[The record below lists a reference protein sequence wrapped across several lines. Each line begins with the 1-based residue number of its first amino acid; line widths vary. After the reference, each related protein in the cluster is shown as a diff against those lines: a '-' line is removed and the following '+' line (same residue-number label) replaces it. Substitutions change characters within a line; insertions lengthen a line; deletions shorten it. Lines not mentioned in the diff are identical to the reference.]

1 MHGAAKVKAPSPTRD
16 RPSWLLHCRAGFEA
30 ECAEEAIAA
39 SAQHG
44 RAAFAR
50 TERGAALVEIAPADA
65 QALPPPPAW
74 RDLVFARQ
82 SLSLLWTF
90 DALDPKDRLGPPI
103 DALAQAGV
111 RVVDCW
117 VEAPDSDAGAEWR
130 GLARALEAAALPA
143 LRKRT
148 LIDPASHWRAHLVLR
163 HGTHLMLALADVR
176 SAAPW
181 PLGIPRLK
189 FPRAAPSRSTL
200 KLDEAFLVLLDDGER
215 RRLVRPGMTAVDLG
229 AAPGG
234 WTFQLVAR
242 GMRVTAVDNGPMDD
256 ALMASGQVE
265 HRREDG
271 FRYRPRQRVDWL
283 VCDMVEQPT
292 RVATLMRDW
301 LVEGAARAAIFNLKL
316 PMKKRGQETQRC
328 LAILREALGEGWTI
342 RAKQLYHDREEI
354 TVAAISTLPGA

>member
-1 MHGAAKVKAPSPTRD
+1 MKEASSARVRS
-16 RPSWLLHCRAGFEA
+16 SWLLHCRAGFEA
-30 ECAEEAIAA
+30 ECAEEAIGAA
-39 SAQHG
+39 ARHG

-50 TERGAALVEIAPADA
+50 TERGAALVEVAAADDAP
-65 QALPPPPAW
+65 LGTPPAW
-74 RDLVFARQ
+74 RDLVFSRQ
-82 SLSLLWTF
+82 SLSLLAAF

-111 RVVDCW
+111 RVADCW
-117 VEAPDSDAGAEWR
+117 VEAPDSEAGAGWR
-130 GLARALEAAALPA
+130 GLARALEAAAVPA
-143 LRKRT
+143 LRRRT
-148 LIDPASHWRAHLVLR
+148 LVDPASPWRAHLVVR
-163 HGTHLMLALADVR
+163 SGTHLLLALADVR
-176 SAAPW
+176 DAAPW

-242 GMRVTAVDNGPMDD
+242 GMRVIAVDNGPMDD
-256 ALMASGQVE
+256 ALMAGGQVE

-283 VCDMVEQPT
+283 VCDMVEQPA
-292 RVATLMRDW
+292 RVAALMRDW
-301 LVEGAARAAIFNLKL
+301 LVDGAARAAIFNLKL
-316 PMKKRGQETQRC
+316 PMKKRWAETQRC
-328 LAILREALGEGWTI
+328 LGILRDALGAGWTV
-342 RAKQLYHDREEI
+342 RAKQLYHDREEV
-354 TVAAISTLPGA
+354 TVAALPD